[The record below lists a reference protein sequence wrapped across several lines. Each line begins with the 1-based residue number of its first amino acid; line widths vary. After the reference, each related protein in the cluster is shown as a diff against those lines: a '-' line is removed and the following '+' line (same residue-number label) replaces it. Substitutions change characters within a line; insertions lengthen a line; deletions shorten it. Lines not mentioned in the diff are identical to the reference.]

1 MRGRV
6 DGIVLTQH
14 GGRRHAGAEALFWL
28 LSVSQRSHRVRA
40 RMRKVVRRL
49 REREEG
55 VPGIHRSG
63 ADERTREIQ
72 MDHPNNT
79 HTSGIKLKKFS

>member
-14 GGRRHAGAEALFWL
+14 GGRRYAGAEALLWSL
-28 LSVSQRSHRVRA
+28 LVSQRSHRVRA
-40 RMRKVVRRL
+40 RMRKVVQRL
-49 REREEG
+49 RERGE
-55 VPGIHRSG
+55 VLPGIHKSG

-79 HTSGIKLKKFS
+79 HASGIKLKNFS